1 MDQAVARKSRD
12 RVRTMANILAAAE
25 DAFSE
30 LGYSQA
36 GIRDIASRAGI
47 TSPMLLHYFGSKIGL
62 FEAAL
67 IEAMSNRTYLDVP
80 RSEFGK
86 NLMSFFSNPDV
97 EIRPPAMIVLSTG
110 DAEARGVTARIAD
123 EHAVMPLAEWLG
135 PPDAY
140 VRAIQI
146 TMLALSYVLFTRQV
160 RLVPLGSDADTKLGQ
175 WMAETIQQIVD
186 QV

>member
-1 MDQAVARKSRD
+1 
-12 RVRTMANILAAAE
+12 MAKILAAAE

-67 IEAMSNRTYLDVP
+67 VEAMSNKDYLDFA
-80 RSEFGK
+80 RGDFGR
-86 NLMSFFSNPDV
+86 NLMSFFSNPDLQ
-97 EIRPPAMIVLSTG
+97 IRPPSMIVLSTG
-110 DAEARGVTARIAD
+110 DAEAREVTARTLE
-123 EHAVMPLAEWLG
+123 EHSVLPLAEWLG
-135 PPDAY
+135 PPDGY
-140 VRAIQI
+140 QRAIQI

-160 RLVPLGSDADTKLGQ
+160 PLVPLGSDAGEGLVQ
-175 WMAETIQQIVD
+175 WMAESIQRIVD
-186 QV
+186 QA